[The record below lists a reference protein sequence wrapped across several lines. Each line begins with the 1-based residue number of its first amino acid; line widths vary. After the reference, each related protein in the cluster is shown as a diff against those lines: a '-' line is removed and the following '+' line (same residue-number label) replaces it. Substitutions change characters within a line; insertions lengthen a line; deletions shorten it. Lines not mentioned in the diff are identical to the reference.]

1 MSYPQLLQR
10 TGVALTR
17 FVRDGWIGVLAMAF
31 TKGPRILRRSLAA
44 IGSKL
49 DTFFAGVWWWH
60 ARRYRAEKRL
70 GHALERFGDRSIAAR
85 WATERYRELH
95 FAATYWRSAPALVR
109 RVALAAREAG
119 VSVTDLRLIVLNTDL
134 CMRRNEVFLRRSTL
148 MRPLSA
154 AFATIV
160 CVHWVLMDCLV
171 VLAPGAAWLKV
182 LAIIGIFVIY
192 ATLYRGWSLFGYRA
206 LAAVDRSGNLLEQ
219 VCVQTQNA
227 HAADPQPTALKHR

>member
-1 MSYPQLLQR
+1 MSYRQLLQR

-17 FVRDGWIGVLAMAF
+17 FVRDGRIGVLPMAF

-49 DTFFAGVWWWH
+49 DTFFAGVWWRH
-60 ARRYRAEKRL
+60 ARRYCAEKQL
-70 GHALERFGDRSIAAR
+70 SQALERFGDNSIAAR
-85 WATERYRELH
+85 WATERYREMH
-95 FAATYWRSAPALVR
+95 FAVTYWRSAPALVR

-119 VSVTDLRLIVLNTDL
+119 VSVSDLRLIVLSTDL
-134 CMRRNEVFLRRSTL
+134 RMRRNKVFVRRSTL
-148 MRPLSA
+148 MRVLSA

-160 CVHWVLMDCLV
+160 CVHWVLMNCLV
-171 VLAPGAAWLKV
+171 ALAPEAAWLKI
-182 LAIIGIFVIY
+182 LAIVGIFVVY

-227 HAADPQPTALKHR
+227 HPADPQPTALKHR